1 MVMLLMKGKSR
12 PVSSISP
19 DGKRIKNA
27 KGEWVPRKTGDSP
40 GKQANTSRKSTQVQQ
55 LEKGIR
61 DTANE
66 VMSYTKNEF
75 ERGVLLDET
84 GSVLFATDG
93 ERGQVAFTQSQAKKM
108 KHNTLVHNHPGNSG
122 LSDQDILM
130 AVANGLAGIIAV
142 TEKVIYK
149 YTVDPGLHLKF
160 LADTTDRYIGDFNK
174 LPADFQVQEMF
185 KNIHNN
191 HMNRIQDRIRT
202 ELQQKVNDEE
212 ITPDEASFTHSRLQV
227 KYFVD
232 KFGGKYEEWNR

>member
-1 MVMLLMKGKSR
+1 MVVLLIKGKSR

-27 KGEWVPRKTGDSP
+27 KGEWVPRKTGDSSK
-40 GKQANTSRKSTQVQQ
+40 KQDSTSRKNTQAQQ

-66 VMSYTKNEF
+66 VMSYTENKF
-75 ERGVLLDET
+75 ECGVLLDET
-84 GSVLFATDG
+84 GSSLFATEGD
-93 ERGQVAFTQSQAKKM
+93 RGQVAFTQSQVKKM
-108 KHNTLVHNHPGNSG
+108 RHNTLIHNHPSNTG

-149 YTVDPGLHLKF
+149 YTIDPGLQLKF
-160 LADTTDRYIGDFNK
+160 LADTAEKYIGDFNT
-174 LPADFQVQEMF
+174 LPIDFQLQEMF
-185 KNIHNN
+185 KNIHDN

-202 ELQQKVNDEE
+202 ELQQKVNDQE
-212 ITPDEASFTHSRLQV
+212 ITPDEASFTHSQLQV
-227 KYFVD
+227 KYFAD